1 MNYHSFLGPI
11 GGPEIIMILLVLGI
25 PVVIVV
31 VVIAI
36 VRASSSGNSQ
46 PPYPMAAPPPPLPSP
61 QSRLM
66 EIDSLKA
73 EGLISEAEHEE
84 KRRKILE
91 GI

>member
-1 MNYHSFLGPI
+1 MYYHSFLGPI

-31 VVIAI
+31 VVLLI
-36 VRASSSGNSQ
+36 VKASSGSTQ
-46 PPYPMAAPPPPLPSP
+46 APYPMSAAPPPLPSP
-61 QSRLM
+61 QSRLL
-66 EIDSLKA
+66 EIDSLK
-73 EGLISEAEHEE
+73 EQGLISEAEHAE

>member
-11 GGPEIIMILLVLGI
+11 GGPEIIMILLVIGI

-31 VVIAI
+31 VVLLI
-36 VRASSSGNSQ
+36 VKASSGSTQ
-46 PPYPMAAPPPPLPSP
+46 APYPMSAAPPPLLPSP
-61 QSRLM
+61 ESRLL
-66 EIDSLKA
+66 EIDSLK
-73 EGLISEAEHEE
+73 EQGLISEAEHAE